1 MKKKLISLIK
11 ILGITLDE
19 VVIDIFVDDVNF
31 HSIEWRR
38 KGNQVI
44 LHKFMKDDIDLEFNY
59 DELPKDIKKEIYLFL
74 LRETLN

>member
-11 ILGITLDE
+11 IMGITHDE
-19 VVIDIFVDDVNF
+19 VVIDITIDDLKFNT
-31 HSIEWRR
+31 IEWRR

-44 LHKFMKDDIDLEFNY
+44 LHKFIDNDLEIEFNY
-59 DELPKDIKKEIYLFL
+59 DELPKKIKKEIYLFL

>member
-11 ILGITLDE
+11 ILGITQDE
-19 VVIDIFVDDVNF
+19 VIIDIDILETTFNT
-31 HSIEWRR
+31 IEWRR

-44 LHKFMKDDIDLEFNY
+44 LHKFLEGDIEIEFNY
-59 DELPKDIKKEIYLFL
+59 DELPKKMKKEIYLFL

>member
-11 ILGITLDE
+11 ILGITQDE
-19 VVIDIFVDDVNF
+19 VILDIDILETTFNT
-31 HSIEWRR
+31 IEWRR

-44 LHKFMKDDIDLEFNY
+44 LHKFLEGDIEIEFNY
-59 DELPKDIKKEIYLFL
+59 DELPKKMKKEIYLFL

>member
-11 ILGITLDE
+11 ILGITQDE
-19 VVIDIFVDDVNF
+19 VIIDIDILETTFNT
-31 HSIEWRR
+31 IEWRR

-44 LHKFMKDDIDLEFNY
+44 LHKFLEGDIEIEFNY
-59 DELPKDIKKEIYLFL
+59 DELSRKLKKEIYLFL

>member
-11 ILGITLDE
+11 ILGITQDE
-19 VVIDIFVDDVNF
+19 VIIDIDVLETTFNT
-31 HSIEWRR
+31 IEWRR

-44 LHKFMKDDIDLEFNY
+44 LHKFLEGDIEIEFNY
-59 DELPKDIKKEIYLFL
+59 DELPKKMKKEIYLFL

>member
-19 VVIDIFVDDVNF
+19 VVIDIFVDDVKF